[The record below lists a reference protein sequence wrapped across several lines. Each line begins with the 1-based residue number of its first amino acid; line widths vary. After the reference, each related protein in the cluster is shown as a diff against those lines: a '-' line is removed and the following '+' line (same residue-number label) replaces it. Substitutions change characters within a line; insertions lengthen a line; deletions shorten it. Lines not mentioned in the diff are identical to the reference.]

1 METEV
6 DDKINKTKGKVW
18 VWIIQKARI
27 ILSRAATQDAVLPV
41 DTPLDMWT
49 CNGLTKIHIVLFV
62 KRTDRIFKLFI
73 IIYCFISRIND

>member
-1 METEV
+1 MSL
-6 DDKINKTKGKVW
+6 NYPKGTYYTV
-18 VWIIQKARI
+18 
-27 ILSRAATQDAVLPV
+27 TCCYQDAVLPV

-73 IIYCFISRIND
+73 IIYCFISRIKDYIYI